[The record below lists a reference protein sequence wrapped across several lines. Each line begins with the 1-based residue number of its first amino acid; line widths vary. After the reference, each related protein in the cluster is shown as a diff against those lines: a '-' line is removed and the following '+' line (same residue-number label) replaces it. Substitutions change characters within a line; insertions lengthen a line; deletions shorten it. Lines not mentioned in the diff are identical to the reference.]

1 MGRAL
6 DWLTTWRHGRAA
18 AAVAAAVLLV
28 AGLLG
33 LVAHDGGDTQVN
45 ADRRVTTTL
54 PRDVTDETLAP
65 LDDTSTTT
73 SLLPAPVTP
82 ATTATTTTPGS
93 TTTTTP
99 PPPALT
105 CTGAATTAD
114 KTGLWLVDTADG
126 RLRRVV
132 DHETDRYAWSPDG
145 RYLAYLDG
153 PKAQRRL
160 GVLDLSAGT
169 ARTLYDSHPV
179 GNEFAW
185 TPDSRTVVFAAA
197 HSPQDHR
204 LHRVPATGGDAT
216 QLRDLDAVP
225 GDVAVRPDGSVVFTD
240 GGTLAVV
247 DAGGG
252 NKRDLVPG
260 DANRSVQT
268 FELSPDGARVAYADR
283 QQLAVVA
290 VADGAV
296 ARVAAGETPSRA
308 LAWAKDGSRVAFV
321 GVQGGIERA
330 VVAKPDGTD
339 PTEVGVRGNDF
350 ALNPTGREVGWVADR
365 GTAPK
370 LTVTDVAT
378 RADRVLGTNMW
389 QPTWNG
395 NGDAMAFV
403 ANVSGEPRPAVC
415 QAKDGKGK
423 RLAQLA
429 GNAAPYGALAWSP
442 SGATLAFAALA

>member
-6 DWLTTWRHGRAA
+6 NWVTTWRHGRAA
-18 AAVAAAVLLV
+18 TAVAAAVVLV
-28 AGLLG
+28 AGVLG
-33 LVAHDGGDTQVN
+33 LVAHDGDDTQVN
-45 ADRRVTTTL
+45 ADRRSTTTL
-54 PRDVTDETLAP
+54 PRDLTDETLAP

-82 ATTATTTTPGS
+82 ATTSPTTTAGS
-93 TTTTTP
+93 TTTTTAP
-99 PPPALT
+99 PSLT
-105 CTGAATTAD
+105 CTGVAAVAD

-132 DHETDRYAWSPDG
+132 EQETDRYVWSPDG
-145 RYLAYLDG
+145 RYIAYLDG

-160 GVLDLSAGT
+160 GVLDLTAGT
-169 ARTLYDSHPV
+169 ARTLFDSHPV
-179 GNEFAW
+179 GNELAW
-185 TPDSRTVVFAAA
+185 ASDSGAVVFAAA
-197 HSPQDHR
+197 HSAQDHR
-204 LHRVPATGGDAT
+204 LHRVPAAGGDAT
-216 QLRDLDAVP
+216 QVRDLDAVA

-247 DAGGG
+247 DANGG
-252 NKRDLVPG
+252 NKRDLVKG
-260 DANRSVQT
+260 DASRSVHT
-268 FELSPDGARVAYADR
+268 FELSPDGARVAYTDR

-296 ARVAAGETPSRA
+296 ARVAAGEAPSRA

-321 GVQGGIERA
+321 GVQGGVERA
-330 VVAKPDGTD
+330 VVAKPDGTE
-339 PTEVGVRGNDF
+339 PKEVGVRGADF
-350 ALNPTGREVGWVADR
+350 ALDPTGRELGWVADR

-403 ANVSGEPRPAVC
+403 ANVSGEARPAVC

-429 GNAAPYGALAWSP
+429 GTAAPYGALAWSP

>member
-1 MGRAL
+1 MGRVL
-6 DWLTTWRHGRAA
+6 DWFTTWRHGRAT

-28 AGLLG
+28 AGVLG
-33 LVAHDGGDTQVN
+33 LVAHDENDTQVN
-45 ADRRVTTTL
+45 ADRRTTTTL
-54 PRDVTDETLAP
+54 PREFTDDTLAP
-65 LDDTSTTT
+65 LDETSTTT
-73 SLLPAPVTP
+73 SLLPSPVTP
-82 ATTATTTTPGS
+82 ATTATTTPAS
-93 TTTTTP
+93 TTTTTAP
-99 PPPALT
+99 SAIT

-126 RLRRVV
+126 RVRRVV
-132 DHETDRYAWSPDG
+132 EQETDRYAWSPDG
-145 RYLAYLDG
+145 RYIAYLDG
-153 PKAQRRL
+153 PQTHRRL

-204 LHRVPATGGDAT
+204 LHRVPAAGGDVT
-216 QLRDLDAVP
+216 QLRDLDAVA

-252 NKRDLVPG
+252 NKRDLLRS
-260 DANRSVQT
+260 DANRSVQR

-296 ARVAAGETPSRA
+296 TRVAGGETPSRA

-321 GVQGGIERA
+321 GVQGGVERA
-330 VVAKPDGTD
+330 VIAKPDGTD
-339 PTEVGVRGNDF
+339 PSEVGVRGADF

-370 LTVTDVAT
+370 LTVTEVAT
-378 RADRVLGTNMW
+378 RADRVLGSSMW

-403 ANVSGEPRPAVC
+403 ANVAGEARPAVC

-429 GNAAPYGALAWSP
+429 GNAAPYGPLAWSP